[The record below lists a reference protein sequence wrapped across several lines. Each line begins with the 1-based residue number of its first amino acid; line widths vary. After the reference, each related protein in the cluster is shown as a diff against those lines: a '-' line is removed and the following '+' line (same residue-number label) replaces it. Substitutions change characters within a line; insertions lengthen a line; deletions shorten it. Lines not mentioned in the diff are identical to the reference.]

1 MKEVSHI
8 LQGFLLFLFA
18 VVLFFSFRFF
28 ASIKTEQASLTPAP
42 APVLKTRINYSPE
55 ALRGKTLFQ
64 QNCASCHAL
73 FKDLTGPGLA
83 GVRQRW
89 SSEELL
95 ILWIRNWSQAVKSGD
110 PYAIKIKDWSAASM
124 MTFSLSDEEVRA
136 VLAYIDESTAQSQ
149 PWASR

>member
-1 MKEVSHI
+1 MKEVNFI
-8 LQGFLLFLFA
+8 LQGFLLFICVA
-18 VVLFFSFRFF
+18 VSFFCLHFF
-28 ASIKTEQASLTPAP
+28 ASIKSTEQAKPAP
-42 APVLKTRINYSPE
+42 ATVATISINYSPE

-89 SSEELL
+89 SSEYML
-95 ILWIRNWSQAVKSGD
+95 ITWIRNWNLAVASGD
-110 PYAIKIKDWSAASM
+110 PYAIKVKDWSAASM
-124 MTFSLSDEEVRA
+124 MTFSLSDEEIRA

-149 PWASR
+149 HNR